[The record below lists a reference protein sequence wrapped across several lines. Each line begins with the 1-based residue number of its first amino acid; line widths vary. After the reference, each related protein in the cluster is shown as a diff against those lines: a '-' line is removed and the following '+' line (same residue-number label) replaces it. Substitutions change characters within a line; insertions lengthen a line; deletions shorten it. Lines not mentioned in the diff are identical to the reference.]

1 MINGV
6 VYKLFCKDYNDCYVG
21 STTDFHQRKRQHK
34 TNWNNEN
41 SKNYNLKV
49 YKFIREHNGFDSWEF
64 EVLEQNEYENKYLL
78 RDREANFVK
87 ILKSTLNS
95 AIPNRTQQEYYENNK
110 GKIKEYHKE
119 YSKNNKEKLNEYS
132 KIYRENNKEKLN
144 EYNKKYNEDNKDK
157 LNEYRENNK
166 EHRKE
171 YDKKYREDNLDKI
184 KEYKKE
190 KVLCIVCNCYIRRN
204 GLSEHKK
211 TKKHI
216 KNLNKS

>member
-1 MINGV
+1 MIDGII
-6 VYKLFCKDYNDCYVG
+6 YKLFCKDYDDCYIG
-21 STTDFHQRKRQHK
+21 STTDFNTRKRKHK
-34 TNWNNEN
+34 NDCNNKN

-95 AIPNRTQQEYYENNK
+95 QIPNRT
-110 GKIKEYHKE
+110 
-119 YSKNNKEKLNEYS
+119 L
-132 KIYRENNKEKLN
+132 
-144 EYNKKYNEDNKDK
+144 EDNK
-157 LNEYRENNK
+157 EY
-166 EHRKE
+166 RKE
-171 YDKKYREDNLDKI
+171 YDKKYRENNIDKI
-184 KEYKKE
+184 KQYREDKI
-190 KVLCIVCNCYIRRN
+190 LCEVCNCYIRRH

>member
-6 VYKLFCKDYNDCYVG
+6 VYKLFCKDYDDCYIG
-21 STTDFHQRKRQHK
+21 STIDFNNRKRQHK
-34 TNWNNEN
+34 TNCNNKN

-87 ILKSTLNS
+87 ILKSNLNS
-95 AIPNRTQQEYYENNK
+95 VIPNRTYQEW
-110 GKIKEYHKE
+110 
-119 YSKNNKEKLNEYS
+119 
-132 KIYRENNKEKLN
+132 R
-144 EYNKKYNEDNKDK
+144 EDNKEYLK
-157 LNEYRENNK
+157 KKNKEYRENNK
-166 EHRKE
+166 EYDKRYYENNKEHKKEYGIKYYENNKEHKKE
-171 YDKKYREDNLDKI
+171 YDKNYYENNKDKI

-190 KVLCIVCNCYIRRN
+190 KVLCEVCNCSVRR
-204 GLSEHKK
+204 GDLSTHKK